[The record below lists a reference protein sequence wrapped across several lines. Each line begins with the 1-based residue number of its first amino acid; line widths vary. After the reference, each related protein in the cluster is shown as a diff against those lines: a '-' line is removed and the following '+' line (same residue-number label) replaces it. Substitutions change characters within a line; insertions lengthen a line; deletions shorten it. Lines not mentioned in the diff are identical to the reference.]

1 MMSYFCRWTVRNYYI
16 NDCLSRY
23 IFYAFIIYRMN
34 YTNFQY
40 FLGDAEPCDNQRDL
54 EKKIDVESTSEYEEF
69 EQPDLFGENNMEE

>member
-1 MMSYFCRWTVRNYYI
+1 
-16 NDCLSRY
+16 
-23 IFYAFIIYRMN
+23 MN